1 MRPVRGVDSG
11 GSGPQADCGSGVSIY
26 ISHASP
32 LFELENNTEAPGD
45 RFCDLG
51 HSELHWKPGRGGEGA
66 GHPACVG
73 GQRRGARRDRNQIH
87 SYLFVERVVESAV
100 YIIPGSHVIARYAK
114 SSHQNDPGRTVL
126 LALFAIRTLL
136 QCRTRADNGEKH
148 LVQFSERAPLT
159 PKEQSDLAS
168 VSVVSGANGPA
179 ETRQQR
185 PSANMSCGPPGTID
199 VHVDLE
205 RDIADFLGTEASIL
219 YPQGSSTMPCVISAF
234 AKRDDISVTDQ
245 GVDFSIEG
253 LANFAFYDVLLSVEK
268 ERRKRRGPLTRRFII
283 TEGIFEKDGAMV
295 DLPKTLGRTGR
306 GLTKLYNVPATQLD
320 MIVGSVANGLSS
332 SEEFL
337 RGLAYRRGSP
347 AHQRHENVRTMRAVL
362 DRVEAAASVSATPSN
377 PAPREAPS
385 FGFVCEEH
393 LLQDIVGDASTQA
406 ARAGAG

>member
-1 MRPVRGVDSG
+1 MLLY
-11 GSGPQADCGSGVSIY
+11 A
-26 ISHASP
+26 
-32 LFELENNTEAPGD
+32 
-45 RFCDLG
+45 
-51 HSELHWKPGRGGEGA
+51 
-66 GHPACVG
+66 
-73 GQRRGARRDRNQIH
+73 
-87 SYLFVERVVESAV
+87 ESAV

-148 LVQFSERAPLT
+148 LVQFSERLEVDELVDEWT
-159 PKEQSDLAS
+159 PEPHSLQKSNPISRPYPWSLVQMDRPKLANRFLILS
-168 VSVVSGANGPA
+168 ATSSRASLSMCA
-179 ETRQQR
+179 IETLRKY
-185 PSANMSCGPPGTID
+185 GVD
-199 VHVDLE
+199 VHMDLE
-205 RDIADFLGTEASIL
+205 RDIADFIGTEASIL

-295 DLPKTLGRTGR
+295 DLPKTRNLKFCYRLILDESISFDTVGRTGR
-306 GLTKLYNVPATQLD
+306 GLTELYNVPATQLD
-320 MIVGSVANGLSS
+320 MIVGSVANGLGS

-347 AHQRHENVRTMRAVL
+347 ENVRTMRAVL
-362 DRVEAAASVSATPSN
+362 DRVEAAASVSAKLSN

-393 LLQDIVGDASTQA
+393 LLQDIVDDAGTQA
-406 ARAGAG
+406 ARAGAV